1 MSTASSQSDVNRSAV
16 LAQIGANG
24 PASRAELARLIGVSP
39 ALVTQITKQLL
50 ADGLI
55 VELEFTPSN
64 GGRPA
69 RQLGLAADAGHAIG
83 VKVAPDHATF
93 VEVGIDGS
101 VVRSATEP
109 FDTAALTAVATLA
122 GMLRGFIDGGGD
134 RPLLGLGVGLP
145 ADVDDQS
152 LGNVNSTQLG
162 WSRAPLGNVLRQE
175 LELPVLVENNVNALA
190 MAEMLHGQARG
201 HEDVLVVTIGTGI
214 GAGIIA
220 DGVIV
225 RGHGGGAGEIGHFPV
240 DREGPQCQ
248 CGARGCLEAFIGQ
261 DALVRRAKEQGTIP
275 ASGTIT
281 TLRTQADAGDA
292 ASVAMF
298 AEAGGMLGRVVAGV
312 ANVLDPEILILL
324 GEGIEAWAHWRD
336 AFDEAFRSALMP
348 RKRGLE
354 VAVETW
360 QDDRWAQGAAS
371 LVLAT
376 PFDAAGLAG
385 EQGRLVRER
394 LTGSG
399 GAGRGGR

>member
-1 MSTASSQSDVNRSAV
+1 MTAAASPSDINRSAV
-16 LAQIGANG
+16 LAQIGTNG
-24 PASRAELARLIGVSP
+24 PTSRAELARLIGVSP

-50 ADGLI
+50 ADGLL
-55 VELEFTPSN
+55 VELELTPSQ

-83 VKVAPDHATF
+83 VKIAPDHATF
-93 VEVGIDGS
+93 VEVGIDGA

-109 FDTAALTAVATLA
+109 FNTAALTAISTLA
-122 GMLRGFIDGGGD
+122 GMLKQFIDGGGE
-134 RPLLGLGVGLP
+134 RPLLGIGVGLP

-162 WSRAPLGNVLRQE
+162 WSRAPLGNVLRQQ

-190 MAEMLHGQARG
+190 MAEMLHGQAHG
-201 HEDVLVVTIGTGI
+201 HDNALVVTIGTGI

-220 DGVIV
+220 DGIIV
-225 RGHGGGAGEIGHFPV
+225 RGHGGGAGEIGHVPV
-240 DREGPQCQ
+240 AEDGPQCQ
-248 CGARGCLEAFIGQ
+248 CGARGCLEAFVGQ
-261 DALVRRAKEQGTIP
+261 EALVRRAKEAGTIP
-275 ASGTIT
+275 ATGGIA
-281 TLRTQADAGDA
+281 TLRGQADAGDA
-292 ASVAMF
+292 ASLQLF
-298 AEAGGMLGRVVAGV
+298 ADAGRMLGRVVAGV

-324 GEGIEAWAHWRD
+324 GEGIEAWAHWRGS
-336 AFDEAFRSALMP
+336 FDEAFRSALMP

-399 GAGRGGR
+399 TTQKAGR